1 MPFKNATLAQNDH
14 IPSGIIAAITSAQYE
29 HHPFKDGSASLA
41 DLMRVMHN
49 IRALSSAEYNACVR
63 AVLDTVMNVA
73 DDGCNCYGRGLVFL
87 RHITVDLD
95 RTLYTVGTKLLEAA
109 IHVCPSCDAADQR
122 EAPAFEAQFLHRLEV
137 LRISPVDQYEWVA
150 PPEPS

>member
-1 MPFKNATLAQNDH
+1 MPFENATLAQNDH

-63 AVLDTVMNVA
+63 AVLESEMASESDARVRRSFEITHTV
-73 DDGCNCYGRGLVFL
+73 
-87 RHITVDLD
+87 
-95 RTLYTVGTKLLEAA
+95 
-109 IHVCPSCDAADQR
+109 S
-122 EAPAFEAQFLHRLEV
+122 
-137 LRISPVDQYEWVA
+137 ISPASMSLSIRWNCSRSSV
-150 PPEPS
+150 PPETPASSNTSYLPPCALEKAIPFSR